1 MPEPKYHSYLL
12 RLWQESD
19 EEKSNWRFILINLT
33 RNEERG
39 FASLEQLVVFL
50 KEQMGKIS
58 TSGEISQ
65 EEMDT
70 QNQGKDFN
78 KK

>member
-19 EEKSNWRFILINLT
+19 EKKSNWRLVLINLA

-39 FASLEQLVVFL
+39 FVSLEHLVAFL
-50 KEQMGKIS
+50 KEQMDEIAIS
-58 TSGEISQ
+58 NR
-65 EEMDT
+65 MDGDEGDI
-70 QNQGKDFN
+70 QNKHQKDE
-78 KK
+78 